1 MKRRPKL
8 KNNEVVKEK
17 RYCGKI
23 LLAILILFIISL
35 GAGYCMV
42 LSPFRSATEDY
53 NEAVDA
59 YNDMAS
65 RYDEALT
72 NTCVDNIEG
81 ISASAGTLKIESTKF
96 SDIVSS
102 IINGNTTEKIKSD
115 TEKIYMLIESM
126 EDDLK
131 IINQITNPSADWVI
145 QRLADVSRITES
157 EAATEDNDPGYLLGK
172 DGGYT
177 ACVYFSISDIESDSV
192 AGDSVLEKGTDGGGA
207 IEVYTSV
214 EDAEARCEY
223 LAGFDGTL
231 LYTGSYAIVGTM
243 VIRTSYRLDGT
254 DQLDLTN
261 EITQSF
267 TKL

>member
-1 MKRRPKL
+1 MKRSPKL

-23 LLAILILFIISL
+23 LLIILILFLISL
-35 GAGYCMV
+35 GAGYCLV
-42 LSPFRSATEDY
+42 LSPFRSAAEKY

-65 RYDEALT
+65 RYDEALA
-72 NTCVDNIEG
+72 NTCIDNIEG
-81 ISASAGTLKIESTKF
+81 ISPSAGTLKNESTKF
-96 SDIVSS
+96 SDISS
-102 IINGNTTEKIKSD
+102 SFLNGNTTDKIKSD
-115 TEKIYMLIESM
+115 TEKIYMLIDCM
-126 EDDLK
+126 EDELK
-131 IINQITNPSADWVI
+131 IVKQITNPSSDWVI
-145 QRLADVSRITES
+145 QRLADVSRITEL
-157 EAATEDNDPGYLLGK
+157 EAVTEDNDPGYLLGK

-192 AGDSVLEKGTDGGGA
+192 PGDSVLEKGTDGGGA
-207 IEVYTSV
+207 IEVYSSV
-214 EDAEARCEY
+214 EDAEVRCEY

-243 VIRTSYRLDGT
+243 VIRTSYRLDGA
-254 DQLDLTN
+254 DQLELTN

-267 TKL
+267 TKP